1 MCLPS
6 CLQGEFFFNPS
17 TTTFLRKNSLR
28 EFEIVS
34 LQRAPNLFRYRDIY
48 EVIFS
53 LGAMFSKYIFDL
65 LHGDPLYKTN
75 ALEML
80 LRLEEYFL
88 INFQQF
94 LVLNILHL
102 ADQCYN
108 SLVLLT
114 FVSRSSCRFTE
125 DGSWT

>member
-1 MCLPS
+1 MS
-6 CLQGEFFFNPS
+6 ARRVFFFNPS

-34 LQRAPNLFRYRDIY
+34 LPRAPNLFRYRDIY

-102 ADQCYN
+102 A
-108 SLVLLT
+108 
-114 FVSRSSCRFTE
+114 E
-125 DGSWT
+125 